1 MSRVCEL
8 TGKRTGV
15 GMKVSHSN
23 RHTKRTFRPNLQ
35 EKTYKSDV
43 LARNVT
49 LRLSTRAIRTIDKH
63 NGLDGYLSIVKPRHV
78 RTGFSAN
85 AAKLWATVLKKTTK
99 VAAKAPK
106 ASQLARKGAATA
118 KAKATKAKA

>member
-1 MSRVCEL
+1 MSRVCEF

-35 EKTYKSDV
+35 EKTYKSDL

-49 LRLSTRAIRTIDKH
+49 LRLSTRAIRTVDKH

-78 RTGFSAN
+78 RAGFSAN
-85 AAKLWATVLKKTTK
+85 ATKLWAKVLKKIGTDAK
-99 VAAKAPK
+99 PAAKKAAKAPAKK
-106 ASQLARKGAATA
+106 AA
-118 KAKATKAKA
+118 KAKAE